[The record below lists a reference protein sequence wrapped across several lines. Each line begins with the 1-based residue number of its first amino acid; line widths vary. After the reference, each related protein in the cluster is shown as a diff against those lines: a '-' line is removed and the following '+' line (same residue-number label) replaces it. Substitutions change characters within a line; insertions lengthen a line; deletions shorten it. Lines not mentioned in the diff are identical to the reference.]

1 MALPAPLQ
9 QGSAAL
15 SYLLGGV
22 ALALA
27 LATLATSL
35 QVTDIIAWLK
45 QVFGVTFLVL
55 MSILLV
61 IALTAWIHVWRSAA
75 TPESDGVWLES
86 GMQAANG
93 VTTLALTYT
102 LLGISLGIG
111 SLADQALTPE
121 TVQSIVGELT
131 AHFSLAFM
139 TTVVGLPL
147 SAVLRA
153 MLMVSH
159 AHNVACWQHLAVMS
173 QPQPLTAILMDADE
187 EEKHHEIPAV

>member
-1 MALPAPLQ
+1 MNLSTPLQ
-9 QGSAAL
+9 RGSAAL

-27 LATLATSL
+27 MATLATSL
-35 QVTDIIAWLK
+35 EVTDIVAWLK
-45 QVFGVTFLVL
+45 EVFGITFLVL

-61 IALTAWIHVWRSAA
+61 IAVTAWVHVIRSHA
-75 TPESDGVWLES
+75 TPNSDGVWLES

-153 MLMVSH
+153 MLMVGH
-159 AHNVACWQHLAVMS
+159 ARNLDHWQKL
-173 QPQPLTAILMDADE
+173 QNTPQPLTTILTDGPLE
-187 EEKHHEIPAV
+187 ETCHEIPTV